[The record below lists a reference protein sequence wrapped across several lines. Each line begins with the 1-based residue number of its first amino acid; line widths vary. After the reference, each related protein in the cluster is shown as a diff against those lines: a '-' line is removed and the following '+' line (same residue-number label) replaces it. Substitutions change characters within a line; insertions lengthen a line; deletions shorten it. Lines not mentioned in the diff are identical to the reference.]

1 MIKKLREIRETSGL
15 ELGQEEVESTVGRN
29 FKTKF
34 EIPNEYLK
42 NILITDS
49 DFILSDRT
57 GAICRTADKSFNA
70 NLEADFKREYQNDEF
85 LFRQRPGLGALAAL
99 PPSVSQLPGKYLC
112 ILVTKDIERNVVDP
126 EHVMQ
131 ALTRLRDFLVER
143 GIKKVS
149 MPVYDPNWGRL
160 NHRELYAIL
169 HVVYTETEIM
179 VHLHKK
185 LRELGFSITGM
196 TFKTKFLSKM
206 YDAKT
211 SKMFDSKYLIESF
224 HQK

>member
-1 MIKKLREIRETSGL
+1 M
-15 ELGQEEVESTVGRN
+15 
-29 FKTKF
+29 
-34 EIPNEYLK
+34 
-42 NILITDS
+42 
-49 DFILSDRT
+49 
-57 GAICRTADKSFNA
+57 SFNA
-70 NLEADFKREYQNDEF
+70 NLEADFKREYQNAEF

-99 PPSVSQLPGKYLC
+99 LPSVSQVPGKYLC

-131 ALTRLRDFLVER
+131 ALTRLRDFLLER
-143 GIKKVS
+143 GRKKFS
-149 MPVYDPNWGRL
+149 LPVYNPNWGRL
-160 NHRELYAIL
+160 NHTELYAIL

-185 LRELGFSITGM
+185 LWELGFSITGV

-211 SKMFDSKYLIESF
+211 SKMYDSKYLIESF
-224 HQK
+224 YQKLFEHCFRGAKGGGLDWS